1 MGSSILSS
9 TFVPAHVGNYGR
21 GRDTMLL
28 KDKNVL
34 IMGVRNKR
42 SIAWGI
48 ATAAAREGA
57 NLIFTCA
64 GEREMRE
71 TEELVAHL
79 GKFPIYQCDITSDEA
94 IKNCFAIIGKEFGA
108 LHGLVH
114 AIAHAKTE
122 DLQTNFVNTS
132 RDGFAHALDVSAYSL
147 VAVAREAKE
156 LMTEGGSILT
166 LTYAGSVRVIKG
178 YNVMGVA
185 KAALEA
191 CVRYLADDLGTQGIK
206 VNAISSGPIKTLSA
220 KGVKSFSNLK
230 EFVEEKAPLHRT
242 VTLEDLGNNAVYL
255 LSHLSDGV
263 TGEVIYVD
271 CGFHIMGL

>member
-1 MGSSILSS
+1 LRLFEGTGSKL
-9 TFVPAHVGNYGR
+9 
-21 GRDTMLL
+21 LL

-64 GEREMRE
+64 GEREIRE
-71 TEELVAHL
+71 TKELVASL
-79 GKFPIYQCDITSDEA
+79 GHFPIYQCDISSDEE
-94 IKNCFAIIGKEFGA
+94 IKSCFEIIRKDYGV

-114 AIAHAKTE
+114 AIAHAKAE
-122 DLQTNFVNTS
+122 DLKNDFVHTS

-147 VAVAREAKE
+147 VAVSREAKD

-191 CVRYLADDLGTQGIK
+191 SVRYLANDLGTQGIR
-206 VNAISSGPIKTLSA
+206 VNAISAGPVNTLSA
-220 KGVKSFSNLK
+220 RGVKSFTNLK
-230 EFVEEKAPLHRT
+230 IEFEEKAALHRT
-242 VTLEDLGNNAVYL
+242 VTLDDLGNTAVYL

-263 TGEVIYVD
+263 TGGIIYVD
-271 CGFHIMGL
+271 CGCNIMGF